1 MVIRGNEENNMA
13 TSEPKTAN
21 DLAGERTDLAVER
34 TVMAAN
40 RTLMAWVR
48 TALSLIGFGFT
59 IYKFLQ
65 AAIGTENAKL
75 ILIKMEGPRRLG
87 LILIAFGTLAVIL
100 GAIEY
105 FGTVKRLNRQS
116 TTRYNPWNFSFIL
129 GIAIGLLGLLLFIT
143 ILINREVF

>member
-1 MVIRGNEENNMA
+1 MA

-21 DLAGERTDLAVER
+21 DLAGERTDLAIER

-65 AAIGTENAKL
+65 AAIGTESAKQL
-75 ILIKMEGPRRLG
+75 VLIKVEGPRRLG
-87 LILIAFGTLAVIL
+87 LTLIAFGMIAVIL